1 MSYGGSTHR
10 AVNLAELTKYEIRRA
25 IFGWVIYRH
34 AICNFV
40 PSLRVEITV
49 ENRIKFKF
57 LSRMLTAT
65 KREREKIKSRFR
77 ENQASVRGLSKTCSY
92 YTLGSAGITGMKK

>member
-40 PSLRVEITV
+40 PLPRVEITV

-65 KREREKIKSRFR
+65 KRERKNKEQIQR
-77 ENQASVRGLSKTCSY
+77 EP
-92 YTLGSAGITGMKK
+92 GIRPRAEQDL